1 MILWRTNFW
10 SGNLRK
16 VLSRL
21 ETCFLTACIILKTI
35 LEKCIFFLGEP
46 PLLLLLCHDFIN
58 FILRLLLANTAE
70 KMKFSIK
77 KFFSKCDQIRN
88 FLLIW
93 SHLRKK
99 SSMENFILCAVEET
113 LIHKVDLKANPHK
126 RLDRRITV
134 HVKLSSVTLK

>member
-1 MILWRTNFW
+1 M
-10 SGNLRK
+10 SP
-16 VLSRL
+16 L
-21 ETCFLTACIILKTI
+21 ETCFLRACIILKTI

-46 PLLLLLCHDFIN
+46 HLLLLLCHDFIN
-58 FILRLLLANTAE
+58 FILRLLLANTAQ

-88 FLLIW
+88 FLRIW

-99 SSMENFILCAVEET
+99 SLMENFILCPVEET
-113 LIHKVDLKANPHK
+113 LIHKVYLKANPHK

-134 HVKLSSVTLK
+134 RVKLSSVILKQKKGWPTVFEF